1 MTAGPVAIREEAFA
15 AEVQQATEPVLVYV
29 WADWCG
35 PCRLMTQILTEMAP
49 QWQGRLK
56 MVKMHAD
63 ENPATVRQYQVTGIP
78 TLLLFRRGEVVW
90 RHEGVLNPAKLTQA
104 LTQHLAE

>member
-1 MTAGPVAIREEAFA
+1 MTVVPLPIRDEVFT
-15 AEVQQATEPVLVYV
+15 AEVLQAAEPVLVYV

-35 PCRLMTQILTEMAP
+35 PCRLMTQILNQMAP

-63 ENPATVRQYQVTGIP
+63 ENPATVRQYQVEGIP
-78 TLLLFRRGEVVW
+78 TLLLFRQGTLLW
-90 RHEGVLNPAKLTQA
+90 SHEGVLNQAKLEQA
-104 LTQHLAE
+104 LNQHLAV

>member
-1 MTAGPVAIREEAFA
+1 MTAGPVAIREEAFT
-15 AEVQQATEPVLVYV
+15 AEVKQATEPVLVYV

-63 ENPATVRQYQVTGIP
+63 ENPETVKQYQVTGIP

-90 RHEGVLNPAKLTQA
+90 RHEGVLNQAKLAQA

>member
-1 MTAGPVAIREEAFA
+1 MTAPLPIRDEVFTTEVLEAP
-15 AEVQQATEPVLVYV
+15 EPVLVYV

-35 PCRLMTQILTEMAP
+35 PCRLMTQILTQMAD

-63 ENPATVRQYQVTGIP
+63 ENPLTVKQYRVEGIP
-78 TLLLFRRGEVVW
+78 TLLLFRDGQLLW
-90 RHEGVLNPAKLTQA
+90 NHEGVLNQAKLQQA
-104 LTQHLAE
+104 LTQHLAG

>member
-1 MTAGPVAIREEAFA
+1 MWVTVYDGRAGGNSGGGLT

-49 QWQGRLK
+49 VAGTTK
-56 MVKMHAD
+56 NGEDA
-63 ENPATVRQYQVTGIP
+63 
-78 TLLLFRRGEVVW
+78 RG
-90 RHEGVLNPAKLTQA
+90 
-104 LTQHLAE
+104 